1 MFTAQVAKV
10 NWKTAASPNE
20 LEVVSL
26 FNFAESFKDA
36 PEAGDN
42 GVVTTD
48 IESGYRL
55 ESLNRYNFITS
66 APPFESLPVAE
77 VEDRF
82 IVLDDSQEAQADGFN
97 LFLSFIHASLEHF
110 LAELINVVLGD
121 LDGLAFGAER
131 NLLASRKDS
140 REVLIDSRIEMFV
153 TQVLRMVLQVA

>member
-1 MFTAQVAKV
+1 MSTAQVTKV

-42 GVVTTD
+42 RVVTTD

-55 ESLNRYNFITS
+55 EPLDRYNFFTS
-66 APPFESLPVAE
+66 APPFESLPIAE

-82 IVLDDSQEAQADGFN
+82 IVLDDGQEAQANGFN

-110 LAELINVVLGD
+110 LAELINVGLGD
-121 LDGLAFGAER
+121 LDSLAFGAER
-131 NLLASRKDS
+131 DLLASREDS

-153 TQVLRMVLQVA
+153 TQVLGIVL